1 MSDFTKNLAEKY
13 VLMKAISAAI
23 QEQGPKLIFLLRLCP
38 LIPFNAFNYLMGITG
53 VSATDF
59 AIGSLGMI
67 PATLVYV
74 FLGTT
79 ISDIADAASGKT
91 TY

>member
-1 MSDFTKNLAEKY
+1 M
-13 VLMKAISAAI
+13 
-23 QEQGPKLIFLLRLCP
+23 IFLLRLCP
-38 LIPFNAFNYLMGITG
+38 LVPFNAFNYLMGVTG
-53 VSATDF
+53 VKATDF

-67 PATLVYV
+67 PGTLVYV

-91 TY
+91 AD